1 MALRIHD
8 YRCDHCNERFEY
20 VTYDDEAVLHPT
32 CGQTA
37 RRLVSA
43 PKLSYRQMGVN
54 SDGGLTT
61 AADKWARMHVEQA
74 KIERKREEG

>member
-1 MALRIHD
+1 MAPRIFD
-8 YRCDHCNERFEY
+8 YRCDQCQTTFDA
-20 VTYDDEAVLHPT
+20 VTWDDEAVLHQA
-32 CGQTA
+32 CGHAA
-37 RRLVSA
+37 RRIVSA
-43 PKLSYRQMGVN
+43 PKLAYRQMGVN